1 MLDDYNKKFKTDFK
15 QSTYG
20 KYKKDVAKR
29 LAHKKP
35 YLNIEKTKDKQLD
48 LLIVVTQML
57 TGYDSKWVNTLYV
70 DKLLYYVDVIQAF
83 SRTNRLFGP
92 EKPFG
97 IIKYFTR
104 PERMKKNI
112 DEALELYVDQPLS
125 VFTDKLEAN
134 LEYINQNFK
143 AIDSLFKAEGI
154 EYYATLPQAE
164 ASKKKFAK
172 EFCEMTKRIEAS
184 KMQGFVWEKLEY
196 EFPHTSGWTTVK
208 LELDEQTYKILLQ
221 RYRELFTS
229 TGGSGGEE

>member
-1 MLDDYNKKFKTDFK
+1 MLDDYNKKFRTDFK

-97 IIKYFTR
+97 IIKYFDR
-104 PERMKKNI
+104 PNQMSKNI
-112 DEALELYVDQPLS
+112 NDALELYVDQPPS
-125 VFTDKLEAN
+125 VFVDRLAKN
-134 LEYINQNFK
+134 LEDINN
-143 AIDSLFKAEGI
+143 
-154 EYYATLPQAE
+154 
-164 ASKKKFAK
+164 
-172 EFCEMTKRIEAS
+172 CCRII
-184 KMQGFVWEKLEY
+184 KNL
-196 EFPHTSGWTTVK
+196 
-208 LELDEQTYKILLQ
+208 
-221 RYRELFTS
+221 
-229 TGGSGGEE
+229 